1 MAEDDLK
8 NPDTSPEPRIVP
20 DEALRNPSLAQDGP
34 LGRFLRDLLAVQ
46 CRCCRARQGAVLL
59 VDGESESHLLALHA
73 PTTEEE
79 TTLWL
84 DRCRAAA
91 DRVLSGGVAVVLP
104 VDGDPRVNAIAV
116 PLQLAGYPRL
126 LATLLL
132 RTPDKTSLE
141 AARQLV
147 ELTTGLVA
155 MTHEHLAQHGKGRA
169 AEKLGKAMET
179 LAAVNRQNRF
189 TGVAMAFCNE
199 MAAQWKCERVSLGF
213 LKGRYVRVKA
223 MSHTEHFSRKMR
235 LVQDIEAAMEEC
247 LDQDGEIVYPAG
259 EEATYIHR
267 AAGELANQHG
277 PTAILSLPLRHEG
290 RPEAVVTLERPAGNP
305 FTADEIETI
314 RVTCDLCGPRLM
326 NLHYYDR
333 WFGARMV
340 GHLRRALATI
350 VGAQYTWA
358 KLTAVLVFAAVLF
371 LLLAKGWYRVKAP
384 FVLEAVSQYK
394 VAAPFNGF
402 IKDVGVEIGDV
413 ISTGQTALAQLD
425 TAELRLQLA
434 AAQAEQAG
442 YLKQADA
449 AMRDRKTAEA
459 QIAQAN
465 VDKAQ
470 AEIDLLTHRINQAT
484 ILSPVTGILVTGDL
498 KRQIGAPVETGQ
510 ILFEVAPLDALRAE
524 LHVPEDEIFDVV
536 VGQEG
541 RLATATYPGDRIP
554 FVVERINPGA
564 EVVNNRNVFKVRV
577 QLLESR
583 PWMRPGM
590 EGVAKVTID
599 KRPYASIWTR
609 KVVNWVRMKLWI

>member
-1 MAEDDLK
+1 MAQDDVAT
-8 NPDTSPEPRIVP
+8 PDAPASPGAAPHKAAR
-20 DEALRNPSLAQDGP
+20 DPSTGPDGP
-34 LGRFLRDLLAVQ
+34 LRQFLLHLLTVQ
-46 CRCCRARQGAVLL
+46 CRCCRARQGAVLQ
-59 VDGESESHLLALHA
+59 VDGERGSHVVALHSPGA
-73 PTTEEE
+73 DEGITS
-79 TTLWL
+79 WL
-84 DRCRAAA
+84 DRCAASA
-91 DRVLSGGVAVVLP
+91 DSVFAAGTAAVVSI
-104 VDGDPRVNAIAV
+104 DGDPQVNAIAV
-116 PLQLAGYPRL
+116 PLRLVGQPRFLAAL
-126 LATLLL
+126 LV
-132 RTPDKTSLE
+132 RTGDKASLE
-141 AARQLV
+141 ATRQLMD
-147 ELTTGLVA
+147 LTTGLVG
-155 MTHEHLAQHGKGRA
+155 MTHEHLAEHGKDSAAGR
-169 AEKLGKAMET
+169 LRQAMEA

-189 TGVAMAFCNE
+189 TGVAMSLCNE
-199 MAAQWKCERVSLGF
+199 LAAQWKCERVSLGF

-235 LVQDIEAAMEEC
+235 LVQDIEAAQEEC

-259 EEATYIHR
+259 EETTYIHR
-267 AAGELANQHG
+267 AAAELANQHG

-290 RPEAVVTLERPAGNP
+290 QPEAVVTLERPARQP

-314 RVTCDLCGPRLM
+314 RVTCDLCGPRLL
-326 NLHYYDR
+326 NLHHYDR

-358 KLTAVLVFAAVLF
+358 KLTAVLVFAVVLF

-465 VDKAQ
+465 ADKAQ

-524 LHVPEDEIFDVV
+524 LHVPEDEIFDLA

-541 RLATATYPGDRIP
+541 KLATATYPGDRIP
-554 FVVERINPGA
+554 FVVERIHPVA

-577 QLLESR
+577 QLVESR